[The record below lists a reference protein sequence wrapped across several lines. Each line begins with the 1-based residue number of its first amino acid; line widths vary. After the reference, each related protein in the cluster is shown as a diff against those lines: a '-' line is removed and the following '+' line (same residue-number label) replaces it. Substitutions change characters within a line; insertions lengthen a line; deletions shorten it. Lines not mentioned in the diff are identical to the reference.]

1 MFVRLRIAPLLLLLP
16 TSALA
21 HWLKCIARLIGNA
34 QAEVG
39 IGRRA
44 NLLRDNRRV
53 GDALRRGAFK
63 VLDPFPKFSALGIR
77 RIDAP
82 AREIVS
88 A

>member
-1 MFVRLRIAPLLLLLP
+1 MFVRLRVTPLLLLLP
-16 TSALA
+16 TTARA
-21 HWLKCIARLIGNA
+21 HWLKRIAQPIGSV

-44 NLLRDNRRV
+44 HSLRDNRRV
-53 GDALRRGAFK
+53 GDALRRGDFK
-63 VLDPFPKFSALGIR
+63 VLDPIRKFSALGIR

>member
-1 MFVRLRIAPLLLLLP
+1 MFVRLRVAPLLLRLP
-16 TSALA
+16 TTALA
-21 HWLKCIARLIGNA
+21 HWLCIARLIGNA

-44 NLLRDNRRV
+44 NPLRDNRRV

-63 VLDPFPKFSALGIR
+63 VLDPIRKFSALGIR

>member
-1 MFVRLRIAPLLLLLP
+1 MFVRRRVAPLLLLLP
-16 TSALA
+16 TTPLA
-21 HWLKCIARLIGNA
+21 HWLNCIARLIGNA

-44 NLLRDNRRV
+44 NPLRDNRRV

-63 VLDPFPKFSALGIR
+63 VLDLIRKFSALGIR

>member
-1 MFVRLRIAPLLLLLP
+1 MFVRLRVAPLLLLLP
-16 TSALA
+16 TTALA
-21 HWLKCIARLIGNA
+21 QNCIARLIGNA

-44 NLLRDNRRV
+44 NPLKDNRRV

-63 VLDPFPKFSALGIR
+63 VLDPIRKFSALGIR
-77 RIDAP
+77 LIDAP

>member
-1 MFVRLRIAPLLLLLP
+1 MFVRLRVAPLLLLLP
-16 TSALA
+16 TTALA
-21 HWLKCIARLIGNA
+21 HWLNCIARLIGNA

-39 IGRRA
+39 IGRRS
-44 NLLRDNRRV
+44 NPLKHNRRV

-63 VLDPFPKFSALGIR
+63 VLDPIRKFSALGIR